1 MFLFLFD
8 CSHAKLKDIAEMS
21 AIFRSQKTNIKNYE
35 QGTSARPVHS
45 AQESG
50 AAPRLFASGGKI
62 SYLYRSLR
70 ARRISVGA
78 VT

>member
-1 MFLFLFD
+1 MNSIWIVRLFAAVWILLLYAAFNHITFD
-8 CSHAKLKDIAEMS
+8 DTAL
-21 AIFRSQKTNIKNYE
+21 R
-35 QGTSARPVHS
+35 
-45 AQESG
+45 SG

-78 VT
+78 PIT